1 MKYFILSASHNDSLT
16 INLRTENRYY
26 TFGFFS
32 QKYPR
37 EIYDIFEVYML
48 TGKVSPESLGMLR
61 LTADYTIEKDTDE
74 NNLS

>member
-1 MKYFILSASHNDSLT
+1 MKYLTMSASPDNFLT
-16 INLRTENRYY
+16 INFRTPSTFY